1 MWCRGTGVVNTG
13 SSVSME
19 SASADPGYVSCLRT
33 LDFLQFWDSEGKA
46 VSGAGKH
53 GRGTYPPMGCGTE
66 AVSVSGSGRV
76 TTFSGA
82 ADEELGVENEF
93 IIIVVL
99 NYAPIDQ
106 WL

>member
-1 MWCRGTGVVNTG
+1 
-13 SSVSME
+13 ME
-19 SASADPGYVSCLRT
+19 SASADPGIVSCLRT
-33 LDFLQFWDSEGKA
+33 LDFLQFWDSKGKA

-53 GRGTYPPMGCGTE
+53 GRGTYPPMGGGTE
-66 AVSVSGSGRV
+66 AVSASGSGRV
-76 TTFSGA
+76 TTLSGA